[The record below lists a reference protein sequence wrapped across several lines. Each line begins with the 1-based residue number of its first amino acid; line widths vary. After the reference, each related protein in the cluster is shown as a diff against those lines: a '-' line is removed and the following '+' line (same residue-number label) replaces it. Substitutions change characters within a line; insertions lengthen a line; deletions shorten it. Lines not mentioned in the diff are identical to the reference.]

1 MVVLQN
7 QQIFNTQ
14 EIIRIMAKS
23 KTVVVDAVMPAILLK
38 KILWWKYG
46 RQRDGLEEEMQHWK
60 ANSCCHIA
68 MQECKRKEMQ

>member
-23 KTVVVDAVMPAILLK
+23 KTVVVADVIPAILLK
-38 KILWWKYG
+38 TYFGGNMEG
-46 RQRDGLEEEMQHWK
+46 REMG
-60 ANSCCHIA
+60 
-68 MQECKRKEMQ
+68 